1 VVSTTVVSPAELV
14 VGNTVVMVVTRG
26 GEDVEEPSVGIV
38 ESTLVECIDE
48 V

>member
-26 GEDVEEPSVGIV
+26 GEDVEEPSAV
-38 ESTLVECIDE
+38 ESTLVECSDE
-48 V
+48 A